1 MTAYLIGMF
10 VLAALAGGYAYF
22 LIGRIMKFYGAD
34 RTKNLFRI
42 INTALPIVAAFSCI
56 NIWST
61 SAMVVLHILV
71 ISLILDVIALAVRL
85 ICGKK
90 QTKKGYEIFRKI
102 YGCGLV
108 PVVITCGLFV
118 YGYTNMNHVMRTEYT
133 AVTDKEVANYKIV
146 LITDTHYA
154 TIQDTD
160 ILKDKVEEINA
171 ENPDIVIL
179 GGDIVEEDTTKE
191 KMQEVF
197 SVLGGLKNKYGIYY
211 VYGNHDRQPYI
222 KSRSYTDEELE
233 QAISG
238 SGIRILE
245 DDYVEIGDDLVL
257 AGRGDA
263 AWGNVSGR
271 ASVEEILKDVDREK
285 YIIMADHQPVEAEE
299 NDAQGVDLELSG
311 HTHGGQIWPVGIFSE
326 LAGELNYGEYQRGDC
341 KVIVSSGFAGWGY
354 PIRTGRHCEYV
365 VVKIGAE
372 KGL

>member
-1 MTAYLIGMF
+1 MAAYMIGMF
-10 VLAALAGGYAYF
+10 ALAALAGGYAYF
-22 LIGRIMKFYGAD
+22 LIGRIMKFYGAG
-34 RTKNLFRI
+34 RRKKLFGI
-42 INTALPIVAAFSCI
+42 MNTALAIVVAFSCM

-71 ISLILDVIALAVRL
+71 IALILDVIALAVRL
-85 ICGKK
+85 IWRKR
-90 QTKKGYEIFRKI
+90 QTKKGEEIFRKI

-118 YGYTNMNHVMRTEYT
+118 YGFINMNHVMRTEYT
-133 AVTDKEVANYKIV
+133 AATDKDVDNYKIV

-160 ILKDKVEEINA
+160 ILKGKVEEMNA

-179 GGDIVEEDTTKE
+179 GGDIVEEDTSKE
-191 KMQEVF
+191 RMKEAF

-211 VYGNHDRQPYI
+211 VYGNHDRQPYTN
-222 KSRSYTDEELE
+222 SRSYTDEELE
-233 QAISG
+233 YAITE
-238 SGIRILE
+238 SGISILE
-245 DDYVEIGDDLVL
+245 DGYVEIGDDLVL

-263 AWGNVSGR
+263 AWGNASGR
-271 ASVEEILKDVDREK
+271 ASAEEILKDVDREK
-285 YIIMADHQPVEAEE
+285 YIIMADHQPIEAEE

-311 HTHGGQIWPVGIFSE
+311 HTHGGQIWPVGILSG
-326 LAGELNYGEYQRGDC
+326 LAGELNYGEYQRGGC

-365 VVKIGAE
+365 VIKIGE
-372 KGL
+372 